1 METMRQVHTR
11 QKVQRESAWL
21 VALTDELLAGGVVVK
36 SLGENKFLIYIFGE
50 TAPKSTDY
58 DRLTDTLMNAEV
70 RVKSGWFGGEPI
82 FGEITYYYHPNSGT
96 AEAYYFHKTL
106 LNGAITRI

>member
-36 SLGENKFLIYIFGE
+36 NLGENKFLIYILGE
-50 TAPKSTDY
+50 NAPESTDY

-70 RVKSGWFGGEPI
+70 RVKSGMFDEKPI

>member
-1 METMRQVHTR
+1 METMRQVSTR

-21 VALTDELLAGGVVVK
+21 VTLTDELLAGGVVVK
-36 SLGENKFLIYIFGE
+36 NLGENKFLIYILGE
-50 TAPKSTDY
+50 NAPESTDY

-70 RVKSGWFGGEPI
+70 RVKSGWFDEEPV

>member
-21 VALTDELLAGGVVVK
+21 VALTVELLAGGVVVK
-36 SLGENKFLIYIFGE
+36 NLGENKFLIYIFGE

-58 DRLTDTLMNAEV
+58 DRLTDTLMNAQV
-70 RVKSGWFGGEPI
+70 RVKSGMFSEEPV
-82 FGEITYYYHPNSGT
+82 FGEITYYYHPNAGT

>member
-1 METMRQVHTR
+1 MRQVSTR
-11 QKVQRESAWL
+11 QKVQRETAWL

-36 SLGENKFLIYIFGE
+36 SIGRYEFLVYILGE
-50 TAPKSTDY
+50 TAPESTDY
-58 DRLTDTLMNAEV
+58 DRLTDALVNAKV
-70 RVKSGWFGGEPI
+70 RVKSGMFGEKPI
-82 FGEITYYYHPNSGT
+82 FGEITYYYHPNDGT